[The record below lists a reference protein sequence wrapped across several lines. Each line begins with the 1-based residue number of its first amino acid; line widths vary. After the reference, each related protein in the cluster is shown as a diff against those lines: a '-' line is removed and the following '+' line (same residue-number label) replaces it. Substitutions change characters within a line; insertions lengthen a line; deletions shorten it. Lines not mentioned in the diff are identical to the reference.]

1 MSFEVTGSITPPSSF
16 RTPKPLAASTGEV
29 LGLTP
34 IERPDYDFE
43 GAWFQCGDI
52 EFHLIVAEE
61 HLAPSRRHLALAVD
75 DFDACLDQLR
85 QNGVRARGRTR
96 HETPQRP
103 VVRFLQGPG
112 REPDRDHGTSY
123 LTT

>member
-1 MSFEVTGSITPPSSF
+1 MSFEVTGIHHTTLVVPDPE
-16 RTPKPLAASTGEV
+16 AARGFYGEV

-85 QNGVRARGRTR
+85 QNGVRLVG
-96 HETPQRP
+96 
-103 VVRFLQGPG
+103 GPG
-112 REPDRDHGTSY
+112 TRPHSGRSFAFCKDPDGNLIEITGPP
-123 LTT
+123 T